1 MESLTIFTSSVI
13 VDHIISYYFP
23 QQHFAKS
30 LGMTCNC
37 IWSTEITFEIK
48 KQKYNTVYAQNSF
61 YVYPILGDPRGSVG
75 SGEKAG
81 RKFSGTGKRAPGYRL
96 SPNYAQKFK
105 QMPAPDWAQ
114 KMLCIVPNR
123 RRVSP
128 EFFSWVRTRR
138 LLSGS
143 FTKLVRARETFIFFF
158 PNQKRRNYRWV
169 ENTFGMLSAGAIQFA
184 LRIFCFWRITSLRCG
199 GDEKVK

>member
-1 MESLTIFTSSVI
+1 MHKIFFTFTPSSET
-13 VDHIISYYFP
+13 
-23 QQHFAKS
+23 Q
-30 LGMTCNC
+30 G
-37 IWSTEITFEIK
+37 
-48 KQKYNTVYAQNSF
+48 
-61 YVYPILGDPRGSVG
+61 GSVG

-96 SPNYAQKFK
+96 SPNYVQKFER
-105 QMPAPDWAQ
+105 MPAPDWAQ

-138 LLSGS
+138 LLSSS